1 MDPRRLENSLK
12 INDASHLDV
21 PDAETQPMAMTPA
34 ACTVLKQTLTPTS
47 ATTETV
53 SLYVYNMMK
62 MVIHD
67 FLMEQ
72 HHSLTNLFVTWQI
85 TFKKHYVPEKRLSA
99 KADIC

>member
-1 MDPRRLENSLK
+1 MSYAQHQVVL
-12 INDASHLDV
+12 
-21 PDAETQPMAMTPA
+21 DAETQKTATPLVA
-34 ACTVLKQTLTPTS
+34 GTARKHTLTPTS

-72 HHSLTNLFVTWQI
+72 HLSLTNLFVTWQI